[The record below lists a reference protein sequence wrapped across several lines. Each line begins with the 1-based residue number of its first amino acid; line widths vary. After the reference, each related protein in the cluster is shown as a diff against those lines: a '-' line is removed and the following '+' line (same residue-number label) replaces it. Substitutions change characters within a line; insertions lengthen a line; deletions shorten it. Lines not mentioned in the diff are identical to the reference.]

1 MERLAEEIFADALDL
16 DPGARPEFLARACGN
31 NDALRREVESLLADS
46 CRADALFADLT
57 QGAFGLPERQT
68 LEKPGSLI
76 GPYKLSQKLGE
87 GGFGVVWRAQQ
98 ETPISRQVALKVIK
112 AGMDTGEVLARF
124 EAERQALARMEHP
137 NIARVLDAGA
147 TPAGRPYF
155 VMELV
160 RGRSIT
166 RFCDE
171 ERLEPR
177 ARLRLFVEVC
187 AAINHA
193 HQKGIIHRDIKPSN
207 VLVSFDG
214 KRPVV
219 KVIDFGIAKAFEGRL
234 TDLSLHTRID
244 QMIGTPAYMSPE
256 QAGLGGQ
263 DVDTRSDI
271 YSLGALLYELL
282 TGLAPFDQQTLV
294 LAGYEEMR
302 RIVREVEPA
311 KPSARLTSL
320 SLQAKE
326 PIMAARRISGTKFE
340 RLVSQELDWIAMKA
354 LEKSRERRYETAD
367 ALARDVERFL
377 SEEPVEARPPDP
389 IYRLGKFARRHR
401 RAILASGV
409 FLLFLTVATT
419 VSLWLAVRAKQAEQL
434 AETRLAMAVEE
445 RNAKDNALQDAE
457 AVSLLMTDFFQR
469 PLPSMDGRTATVA
482 DALDL
487 ALRKLDKDLLI
498 PPPRRALLKEK
509 LADSYQSLGL
519 HSAAIGLRQTVLQIR
534 RDQLG
539 DNGPRTIS
547 SLEALAENLYQSRRY
562 DEALASANEAVWLSE
577 ARDSLNGELVVNA
590 RSRLADLE
598 KRIAARKSLAPAAEA
613 HPEPEPS
620 PPPSASAT
628 PSDITVRHA
637 AAKDALGE
645 LDKQVAALRESREDD
660 LPEVIAAMS
669 HLAKSY
675 YNAGFRAD
683 SVRIQEEIVDILR
696 RKSGEDSPETIM
708 AMDDLAYYLD
718 RAKRWKDSEELRT
731 KVVEKQR
738 AAFGAE
744 DPRTLQTQTALALQL
759 FLGGQFEKSLANC
772 EDAVAVMRKTHGS
785 SQRATLNAICTQA
798 RCYAAL
804 GRTSEAMELLT
815 EAAPQMRDDTFVNLL
830 LAQLQLWS
838 GHSEEYSKTRRWMLD
853 YAKEGAA
860 RMRTRADILDRA
872 VLICSLAP
880 LDNAGQGK
888 EMLSILEQA
897 RKIDSAP
904 GAPPLQQRNSEW
916 ILVTTGM
923 ASFRAGDLTR
933 AELLFRQA
941 LVAMNED
948 GEKSFRRDRRWLAE
962 LYLAM
967 TLHQQRKTEEAKE
980 FFLSAKKH
988 IAPLPSK
995 EHPLLDNSEA
1005 SGSPMHAWLAFNEA
1019 KAFLGLD

>member
-1 MERLAEEIFADALDL
+1 MEKLAEEIFADALDL

-31 NDALRREVESLLADS
+31 NAALRQEVESLLVDS
-46 CRADALFADLT
+46 CRADSLFASLT
-57 QGAFGLPERQT
+57 HGAIGLPDRQI
-68 LEKPGSLI
+68 LEKPDTVI
-76 GPYKLSQKLGE
+76 GPYKLLQKLGE
-87 GGFGVVWRAQQ
+87 GGFGTVWRAQQ

-124 EAERQALARMEHP
+124 EAERQAIARMEHP

-160 RGRSIT
+160 HGRSIT

-171 ERLEPR
+171 ERLEPE

-282 TGLAPFDQQTLV
+282 TGLPPFDQRTLV

-320 SLQAKE
+320 SSQAKG
-326 PIMAARRISGTKFE
+326 PIMAARRISGAKFE

-354 LEKSRERRYETAD
+354 LEKTRERRYETTD

-377 SEEPVEARPPDP
+377 SGEPVEARPPDP

-419 VSLWLAVRAKQAEQL
+419 VSLWLAVRAKQAEKL
-434 AETRLAMAVEE
+434 AETRLGMAVEE

-457 AVSLLMTDFFQR
+457 AVSRLMTDFFQR

-487 ALRKLDKDLLI
+487 AVRNLDEDLLI

-519 HSAAIGLRQTVLQIR
+519 HSAAIGLRQAVLQIR

-539 DNGPRTIS
+539 DNGPRTIT

-577 ARDSLNGELVVNA
+577 AQDSQNGELVVNA
-590 RSRLADLE
+590 RNRLADLE
-598 KRIAARKSLAPAAEA
+598 KRIAARKSLASTADP
-613 HPEPEPS
+613 HPEPS

-628 PSDITVRHA
+628 PSDITLRHA
-637 AAKDALGE
+637 AAKAALRE
-645 LDKQVAALRESREDD
+645 LDKQVAALRESREENH
-660 LPEVIAAMS
+660 PEVIAAMS
-669 HLAKSY
+669 HLAQSY

-683 SVRIQEEIVDILR
+683 SVRIQDEIIDILSR
-696 RKSGEDSPETIM
+696 NSGEDSPETIM

-738 AAFGAE
+738 AVFGPE

-772 EDAVAVMRKTHGS
+772 EAAVAVMRKTHGS

-804 GRTSEAMELLT
+804 GRTSEAMELLA

-838 GHSEEYSKTRRWMLD
+838 GRSEEYSKTRRWMLD
-853 YAKEGAA
+853 YAKGGAA

-880 LDNAGQGK
+880 LDNVGQGK

-923 ASFRAGDLTR
+923 ANFRAGDLTR
-933 AELLFRQA
+933 AEYLFRQA
-941 LVAMNED
+941 LVAMNEE
-948 GEKSFRRDRRWLAE
+948 GENSFRRDRRWLAE
-962 LYLAM
+962 FYLAM

-988 IAPLPSK
+988 IAPLPPE
-995 EHPLLDNSEA
+995 EHPLLDNSDS
-1005 SGSPMHAWLAFNEA
+1005 SGSPMHAWLAFKEA